1 MTGHVIAVIINYYF
15 IRLVSMYQYVC
26 VCVCV
31 CVCVPLLVVLVSLLL
46 HYFKPL
52 SDSFF
57 IIIFL

>member
-15 IRLVSMYQYVC
+15 IWLVSMYQY
-26 VCVCV
+26 VCV
-31 CVCVPLLVVLVSLLL
+31 CVCVPLLVVLVSLSL

>member
-15 IRLVSMYQYVC
+15 IWLVSMYRYVC

-31 CVCVPLLVVLVSLLL
+31 SLLAVPVSLSL
-46 HYFKPL
+46 HNFKPL
-52 SDSFF
+52 TDSFF

>member
-31 CVCVPLLVVLVSLLL
+31 ITSCTCV
-46 HYFKPL
+46 
-52 SDSFF
+52 SFVA
-57 IIIFL
+57 

>member
-31 CVCVPLLVVLVSLLL
+31 CVRVFTSCTCV
-46 HYFKPL
+46 
-52 SDSFF
+52 SFVA
-57 IIIFL
+57 